1 MKNLILSIMFVL
13 SCVFVTAQDAEYK
26 YVVAGSSNFSYISSD
41 AVSGG
46 TVGVTAMYIISDKLQ
61 AGAAIGLGF
70 GDLDSDA
77 AVRAAARY
85 YVKDDIFAYADM
97 ALTDAAGEGFRVGAG
112 KTYSL
117 SDRIELNPTVR
128 YDLDAETLDL
138 VVGFAFKF

>member
-26 YVVAGSSNFSYISSD
+26 YVVEVVPNLDTPFY

-46 TVGVTAMYIISDKLQ
+46 SVNVTALYIISDKLQ
-61 AGAAIGLGF
+61 AGANLGLGF

-77 AVRAAARY
+77 AVRAIARY

-97 ALTDAAGEGFRVGAG
+97 ALTDAAGEGFRVGAENLL
-112 KTYSL
+112 TFRPY
-117 SDRIELNPTVR
+117 
-128 YDLDAETLDL
+128 
-138 VVGFAFKF
+138 

>member
-1 MKNLILSIMFVL
+1 MFVL

-26 YVVAGSSNFSYISSD
+26 YVVGGSSQFGYTSSD

-46 TVGVTAMYIISDKLQ
+46 SVNVTALYIISDKLQ
-61 AGAAIGLGF
+61 AGANLGLGF

-77 AVRAAARY
+77 AVRAIARY

-117 SDRIELNPTVR
+117 SDRIELNPAVR